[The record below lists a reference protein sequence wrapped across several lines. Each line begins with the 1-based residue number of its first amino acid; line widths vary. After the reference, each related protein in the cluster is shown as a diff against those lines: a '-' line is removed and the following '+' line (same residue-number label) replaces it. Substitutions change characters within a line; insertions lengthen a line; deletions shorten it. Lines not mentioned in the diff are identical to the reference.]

1 MKWYYLIIAG
11 FALWAYLYNH
21 LIRHW
26 VNWFTIQ
33 LLRCL
38 ICLLQKTDPL
48 YEAPKTRKP
57 EKPTEITKPDKP
69 IWVRDYNRKGI
80 EVKENELKQ
89 MLKNPEVSVE
99 KR

>member
-11 FALWAYLYNH
+11 FALGIYIYNH

-26 VNWFTIQ
+26 INWFTIQ
-33 LLRCL
+33 LLRGF
-38 ICLLQKTDPL
+38 IWLLRKTDPL
-48 YEAPKTRKP
+48 YETPQTRKP
-57 EKPTEITKPDKP
+57 EIAKPDKP
-69 IWVRDYNRKGI
+69 NWVRDYNRKGI

-89 MLKNPEVSVE
+89 MLENPEVSVE